1 MLRHTE
7 LSGNGGQIGG
17 GRGAHRR
24 CVATEPAAVCAA
36 GGAAAGQGAPRA
48 ALRQR
53 TRQGAA
59 ARGRAQS
66 DQMGFS
72 NCARPRNLHKAHLVR
87 HCDSTHTEE
96 QLPMVG
102 FCVSQTDTP
111 RSAHRVPGHAHSALW

>member
-1 MLRHTE
+1 MVRHTELGGHSGEVGGGRGAHRFGVAAEPAALELRFLTPECLSPDFKCMLRHTE

-24 CVATEPAAVCAA
+24 GVAAEPAAVCAA

-59 ARGRAQS
+59 ARGRARS
-66 DQMGFS
+66 D
-72 NCARPRNLHKAHLVR
+72 
-87 HCDSTHTEE
+87 
-96 QLPMVG
+96 
-102 FCVSQTDTP
+102 
-111 RSAHRVPGHAHSALW
+111 